1 MGDECGDL
9 DEEAAEDACKK
20 IFKSDCETELKK
32 ADSVEAF
39 EKMIDQIGDALKD
52 TGRWPSEQVDA
63 CEACHKKQ
71 VAAETKKEKEDK
83 KVDKKEGKKDDSKK
97 EDKKDGEKEG
107 KKEDKKD
114 DKKEDKKEGKKDDG
128 KKEDKKEDKK
138 DGEKEGKKDDKKED
152 KKEGKREDTKDD
164 KKETEAGEEAAP
176 AQLLLQKGSP
186 GSDEEKRKEV
196 LVAKALGE
204 EK

>member
-1 MGDECGDL
+1 MGKDGEKEGKKDDKEEDKKEGKREDTKDDKKETEAGEEAAPAQLLLQKGSPGSDEEKRKEVLVAKALGEEKEEEEHSCKDECGDL

-83 KVDKKEGKKDDSKK
+83 KDDKKEGKKDD
-97 EDKKDGEKEG
+97 
-107 KKEDKKD
+107 
-114 DKKEDKKEGKKDDG
+114 
-128 KKEDKKEDKK
+128 
-138 DGEKEGKKDDKKED
+138 
-152 KKEGKREDTKDD
+152 
-164 KKETEAGEEAAP
+164 
-176 AQLLLQKGSP
+176 
-186 GSDEEKRKEV
+186 
-196 LVAKALGE
+196 
-204 EK
+204 

>member
-39 EKMIDQIGDALKD
+39 GKMIDQIGDALKD

-71 VAAETKKEKEDK
+71 VAAETKKEKEEK
-83 KVDKKEGKKDDSKK
+83 KDDKKEGKKDDSKK

-114 DKKEDKKEGKKDDG
+114 DKKEDKKEGKKEDKKDGEKEGKKDDG

-138 DGEKEGKKDDKKED
+138 DGEKEGKKDDKK
-152 KKEGKREDTKDD
+152 DD
-164 KKETEAGEEAAP
+164 KKEAEAGEEAAP

-186 GSDEEKRKEV
+186 GSDEEKRKE
-196 LVAKALGE
+196 
-204 EK
+204 